1 MSVIVSNVTSSS
13 KEWARPK
20 ASPTTTRIIRTV
32 LLTGIGCYR
41 SKSPKL
47 PRTDNGC
54 LEKKKKRKKNASR
67 FFFCSFPTYKFYLPA
82 VVYSVS
88 ICPHFL
94 VFAYWAFFFFPAG
107 RGNDRVKKKRTKQ
120 NLTGKALLIWCKC
133 GITSV
138 EGNTD
143 QRHCIGCCRRDGLA
157 ISWCGEQGSPR
168 KKTQYETN
176 IRP

>member
-13 KEWARPK
+13 KEWARPE

-54 LEKKKKRKKNASR
+54 LEKKKKEKRQQI
-67 FFFCSFPTYKFYLPA
+67 FFFFFVFPPTN
-82 VVYSVS
+82 SVCLQWFTQFPFVPIFS
-88 ICPHFL
+88 CLRIGL
-94 VFAYWAFFFFPAG
+94 FFFFPAG

-120 NLTGKALLIWCKC
+120 NLTAKALLIWCKC

-176 IRP
+176 IWP